1 MSGVVVGALRGA
13 YSALCLS
20 HNMSPQGVNAAAVSD
35 EVSMGLCAGAVGN
48 PHLWIYGVLVERFH
62 F

>member
-1 MSGVVVGALRGA
+1 
-13 YSALCLS
+13 
-20 HNMSPQGVNAAAVSD
+20 MSPQEVNAAAVSD